1 MPDSSELFHRHG
13 DRFLIMDFDHLFT
26 ATTLRDEIWLLTHG
40 RGDAIAE
47 AMQAGC
53 ARFGLPYAPEREL
66 DTFSGGERVMLAV
79 VLTCAV
85 LDEFRP
91 EELEILLVNILETL
105 TPQNRERVLGRFAE
119 TLVPLGGKIFT
130 GVDPVAVQLGDADV
144 SA

>member
-1 MPDSSELFHRHG
+1 MPDSIKLFQRHS

-40 RGDAIAE
+40 RGEAIAD
-47 AMQAGC
+47 AMQTGC

-85 LDEFRP
+85 LDEFRTEKP
-91 EELEILLVNILETL
+91 EILLVNILETL
-105 TPQNRERVLGRFAE
+105 TPQNRERVMGRFAE
-119 TLVPLGGKIFT
+119 TLVPLGGRIFA
-130 GVDPVAVQLGDADV
+130 GVEPVAVPLDTI
-144 SA
+144 